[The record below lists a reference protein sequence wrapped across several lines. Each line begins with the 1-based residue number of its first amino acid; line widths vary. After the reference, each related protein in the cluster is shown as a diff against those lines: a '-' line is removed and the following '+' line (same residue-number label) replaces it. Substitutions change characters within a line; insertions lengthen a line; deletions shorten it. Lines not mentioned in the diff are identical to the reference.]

1 MTTLQ
6 LNAQIFRDLAYIAE
20 DERLMKRA
28 AKYLGNLVAKAKAAT
43 HDDTLMTKEEYFAML
58 SEAKAQAEKGEG
70 ITLHN
75 AAQIDEWFA
84 HL

>member
-1 MTTLQ
+1 MTTME
-6 LNAQIFRDLAYIAE
+6 LNAQMLRDLAYIAE
-20 DERLMKRA
+20 DERLMKRV
-28 AKYLGNLVAKAKAAT
+28 AKYISNIVAKAKATA
-43 HDDTLMTKEEYFAML
+43 HDDTLMTKEEYLAML

>member
-1 MTTLQ
+1 MTTME

-43 HDDTLMTKEEYFAML
+43 HDDTLMTKEEYFAKIER
-58 SEAKAQAEKGEG
+58 SKQQIERGECTTFSNKEAMMSW
-70 ITLHN
+70 LN
-75 AAQIDEWFA
+75 S
-84 HL
+84 L